1 LRVLQ
6 EREVERIGGRDMI
19 QLDVRVLATSNRLL
33 REEVAA
39 GRFRED
45 LFYRLNVFP
54 LTLPALRERPR
65 DIVPLARFLMTRHVR
80 PGEALPELLPE
91 AESKLASHA
100 WPGNVRELDNLMQRA
115 LILCDGQR
123 ITSQDIHF
131 EALDRISAPVAVP
144 TAAAAVVPLED
155 DQAKGCLSEDLRS
168 VEEQMIIDALR
179 NGGSRKEAASLLGIS
194 PRTLRHKLQKLREAG
209 VALPA

>member
-1 LRVLQ
+1 
-6 EREVERIGGRDMI
+6 
-19 QLDVRVLATSNRLL
+19 VRVLATSNRLL

-65 DIVPLARFLMTRHVR
+65 DIVPLAHFLMSRHIR
-80 PGEALPELLPE
+80 PGESLPELLSE
-91 AESKLASHA
+91 AQARLASHT

-123 ITSQDIHF
+123 VTAKDIHF
-131 EALDRISAPVAVP
+131 ENLDQVAVP
-144 TAAAAVVPLED
+144 AATPAAMAAVL
-155 DQAKGCLSEDLRS
+155 AKGDNDPAKGGLSEDLRS

-179 NGGSRKEAASLLGIS
+179 NGGSRKEAASMLGIS
-194 PRTLRHKLQKLREAG
+194 PRTLRYKLQKLREAG
-209 VALPA
+209 VALPV